1 MISKI
6 KCILKTV
13 APIESLT
20 RANFTGSSDI
30 NNGNSGHFQA
40 IDWEEPQPTRLIFM
54 LLKLVTNLG
63 SGLAF
68 VVPLPC

>member
-1 MISKI
+1 M
-6 KCILKTV
+6 T
-13 APIESLT
+13 PIESLI

-40 IDWEEPQPTRLIFM
+40 IDWEEPQPTRLILM

-63 SGLAF
+63 SWLAL

>member
-1 MISKI
+1 M
-6 KCILKTV
+6 
-13 APIESLT
+13 APIESFI
-20 RANFTGSSDI
+20 RVNFTGSSDI

-40 IDWEEPQPTRLIFM
+40 IDWDEPQPIRLIFM

-63 SGLAF
+63 SWLAF